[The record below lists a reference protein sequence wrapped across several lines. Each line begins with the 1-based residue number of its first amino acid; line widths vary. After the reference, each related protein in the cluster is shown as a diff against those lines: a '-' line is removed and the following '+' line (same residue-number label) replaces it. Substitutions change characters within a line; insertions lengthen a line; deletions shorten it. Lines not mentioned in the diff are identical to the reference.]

1 MKKNIDICIVNR
13 TFWPDNKSLAEGL
26 LCLGERFVS
35 EGYSTAIVFEKSNKF
50 NSEIISESRGNGI
63 QFIGVKKKGSSSS
76 SIIMRGI
83 YAVLFSISVMFN
95 LLKLRPKVIYIS
107 TDPPVL
113 VPFIVF
119 IISKITGSKY
129 VYHFQD
135 IHPEITNHVTHI
147 NFLLYK
153 MMFFMDKVAQRN
165 ALMIITITEEMKKY
179 LCSRVLNSPNIHLV
193 TNPTNFEFNQVP
205 ADQKKK
211 GFVFCGN
218 AGRLQLMDLLIEAVQ
233 KYYQDGGNLDFT
245 FIGGG
250 IYSSDLKE
258 LDKNFPKFHYLGFLA
273 SDKCNEI
280 TATFEWALL
289 PIDESVL
296 DFAFPS
302 KTSSYLACGNKILA
316 ISKPNSALSRWV
328 SANKV
333 GLNVEPNV
341 TSIINCF
348 FKIENKLTKLAL
360 NSDFQE
366 KNTKLSPIYFADTLY
381 NLIESHL

>member
-1 MKKNIDICIVNR
+1 MKKNVDICIVNR

-50 NSEIISESRGNGI
+50 NSEITSESRGNGI
-63 QFIGVKKKGSSSS
+63 QFMGVKKKGSSSS

-95 LLKLRPKVIYIS
+95 LLKLRPKLIYIS

-135 IHPEITNHVTHI
+135 IHPEITNNVTHI

-205 ADQKKK
+205 VDQKKK

-258 LDKNFPKFHYLGFLA
+258 LDKKFPKFHYLGFLA

-280 TATFEWALL
+280 TASFEWALL

-316 ISKPNSALSRWV
+316 ISKPNSAISRWV

-381 NLIESHL
+381 NLIENHL